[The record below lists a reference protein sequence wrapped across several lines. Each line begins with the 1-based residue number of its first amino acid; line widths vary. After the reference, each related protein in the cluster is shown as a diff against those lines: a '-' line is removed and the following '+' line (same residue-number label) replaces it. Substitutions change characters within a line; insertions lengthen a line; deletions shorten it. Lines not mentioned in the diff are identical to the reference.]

1 MRTKE
6 ELLDFLNRVVGE
18 QYIVVEDDG
27 DGGQKVDIKP
37 YSHEITSNNTYSNTI
52 SGFVTFKG
60 ERLDDFNNS
69 GRDMV
74 KILIDCMNHA
84 YSSSIKDC
92 LAGDPDM
99 LNQYKM
105 SRFKFQ

>member
-6 ELLDFLNRVVGE
+6 ELLDFLHRVVGPD
-18 QYIVVEDDG
+18 YVVVDIEDDSG
-27 DGGQKVDIKP
+27 SVDIRP
-37 YSHEITSNNTYSNTI
+37 YNYEINVGGRSETI
-52 SGFVTFKG
+52 SGFITFKG

-74 KILIDCMNHA
+74 KTLIECMNHS
-84 YSSSIKDC
+84 YSQAVKDC

-99 LNQYKM
+99 MSHYKM
-105 SRFKFQ
+105 SRFKFS